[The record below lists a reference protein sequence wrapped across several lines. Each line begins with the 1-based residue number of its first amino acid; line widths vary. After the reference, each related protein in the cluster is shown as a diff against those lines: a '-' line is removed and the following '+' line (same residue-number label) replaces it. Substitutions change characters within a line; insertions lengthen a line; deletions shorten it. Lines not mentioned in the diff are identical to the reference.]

1 MFARASARTPSKG
14 LDRRAAGPIVGCLAF
29 AFVVLAIPLV
39 GRADSPEPV
48 ARTGIVA
55 YEPAEDEAG
64 IPQEFRLDS
73 HEFPFQERPLDSV
86 CSLIRISEVTF
97 PSPVETP
104 HPNNNTVHCECFR
117 PVEAAAGSCPGV
129 IVLHILG
136 GDFELSR
143 LFCRTLAHHGVTA
156 LFVKLPYYGPR
167 RQPDA
172 PEVRMIALD
181 PRDTVA
187 GMTQAVLDIRRA
199 RAWLAA
205 RDEVD
210 PGQTGIFGISL
221 GGITTSLAAAAEPRF
236 TKVCPMLA
244 GGDIAQVSWSA
255 REVSPVRER
264 WLAKGGTRESF
275 FETVKLVDPVTHAA
289 NLRGR
294 QMLMLNA
301 AHDEV
306 IPRACTES
314 LWNACG
320 QPEIVWYDAGHYTAA
335 RFIFDGLSRV
345 TRFFQPDGPRQAVVE
360 PLPSEVERE

>member
-1 MFARASARTPSKG
+1 
-14 LDRRAAGPIVGCLAF
+14 
-29 AFVVLAIPLV
+29 
-39 GRADSPEPV
+39 
-48 ARTGIVA
+48 
-55 YEPAEDEAG
+55 
-64 IPQEFRLDS
+64 
-73 HEFPFQERPLDSV
+73 
-86 CSLIRISEVTF
+86 VTF

-104 HPNNNTVHCECFR
+104 HPNNNTVHAECFR
-117 PVEAAAGSCPGV
+117 PVSAGDGSCPGV

-143 LFCRTLAHHGVTA
+143 LFCRTLAHNGVVA

-172 PEVRMIALD
+172 PQVRMIALD

-187 GMTQAVLDIRRA
+187 GMTQAVLDIRRG

-205 RDEVD
+205 QPEVD
-210 PGQTGIFGISL
+210 PAQTGIFGISL
-221 GGITTSLAAAAEPRF
+221 GGITCSLAAAAEPRF

-244 GGDIAQVSWSA
+244 GGDIGQVSWQA

-264 WLAKGGTRESF
+264 WLAQGGTQETF
-275 FETVKLVDPVTHAA
+275 FKTVEPVDPVTHAA

-306 IPRACTES
+306 IPRACTEA
-314 LWNACG
+314 LWQACG

-335 RFIFDGLSRV
+335 RFIFDGLARV
-345 TRFFQPDGPRQAVVE
+345 TRFFQADRTME
-360 PLPSEVERE
+360 